1 MSTVAVIGGIGCG
14 KSTVTDLLADK
25 GAVVVDADQI
35 AREVVE
41 PGTPALDRL
50 VAEFG
55 SDILAGD
62 GTLDRAALAKVAFA
76 EPAATATM
84 NGILHPAIGVELL
97 HQVRDARDRAR
108 VVVVAIPL
116 FRAEH
121 RALLGIDVVVCVDCP
136 PEVALARL
144 VASRGLTEADARAR
158 MAAQLSRAERCE
170 DADEVLDNS
179 KDHESLNELVET
191 LWDRISR

>member
-25 GAVVVDADQI
+25 GAVVVDADVI